1 MVWCGNSTILLYS
14 FVTFVICSFFKMLSA
29 STILHQ
35 CLHIHF
41 KLVVILYFQNDPS
54 SETFYTFKQ
63 LKILTR
69 NFASAL
75 VKQGLKHGDVLA
87 IYLPNGIHYPIVYY
101 GSLFLGITIT
111 TINPYYGVQE
121 LAYQLRDAGVT
132 YLITDREHLGNAQ
145 RAALQVGIVG
155 TFTIGKVKGF
165 VSFDELVQDDGSRFP
180 RNTNVCPKE
189 DVAVLLYSSGTT
201 GLPKGC
207 MLTHYNLIALACIM
221 GQDSFF
227 NVNLQSVV
235 MTVSAPFHAYGQTVL
250 MGLAL
255 SRGAE
260 LITLQQ
266 FEPKTFLQTLEDCK
280 V

>member
-1 MVWCGNSTILLYS
+1 MAFRSKYGDVPIPENLSWPQ
-14 FVTFVICSFFKMLSA
+14 FV
-29 STILHQ
+29 
-35 CLHIHF
+35 
-41 KLVVILYFQNDPS
+41 FQNFDIYGDNKAVVSYVPRL
-54 SETFYTFKQ
+54 KQ
-63 LKILTR
+63 
-69 NFASAL
+69 
-75 VKQGLKHGDVLA
+75 GDVLA
-87 IYLPNGIHYPIVYY
+87 IYLPNGIHYPVVYY

-227 NVNLQSVV
+227 NVNL
-235 MTVSAPFHAYGQTVL
+235 
-250 MGLAL
+250 
-255 SRGAE
+255 
-260 LITLQQ
+260 
-266 FEPKTFLQTLEDCK
+266 
-280 V
+280 

>member
-1 MVWCGNSTILLYS
+1 
-14 FVTFVICSFFKMLSA
+14 MLSA

-35 CLHIHF
+35 CLIVGAGTYTSNTLSF
-41 KLVVILYFQNDPS
+41 CNFQNDPS
-54 SETFYTFKQ
+54 TGTFYTFKQ

-87 IYLPNGIHYPIVYY
+87 IYLPNGIHYPVVYY

-111 TINPYYGVQE
+111 TINPHYGVQE

-165 VSFDELVQDDGSRFP
+165 VSFDELVQDDGSTFP

-207 MLTHYNLIALACIM
+207 MLTHYNLIAVVCIM

-227 NVNLQSVV
+227 NANVNSVV
-235 MTVSAPFHAYGQTVL
+235 LAVLPLFHGYGQTFM

-260 LITLQQ
+260 LVILRQ

-280 V
+280 VLIIY